1 MLLHKINSQGKD
13 FVETATL
20 PFSPVHSIVLERSL
34 LVVNEG
40 PEEVACVLIA
50 NGRPEATP
58 LGLMRHN
65 TIDVEEM
72 ASGGTEVT
80 F

>member
-1 MLLHKINSQGKD
+1 MLLHRINSQGKD

-20 PFSPVHSIVLERSL
+20 LFSPVHIVLERSL

-65 TIDVEEM
+65 AIDVEEM
-72 ASGGTEVT
+72 ASRA
-80 F
+80 